1 MFICSVSIDILDDD
15 IYYKLNLSFHENE
28 LCNMVVDLINKGEY
42 NAEFAKNCV
51 IAENISFLD
60 KEENT
65 FPHTIFVNENDAIKF
80 VENFFIDYG
89 KETDYLVKNYKIE
102 LKYFEDE
109 IYSEEDYSDY

>member
-15 IYYKLNLSFHENE
+15 IYYNLNLAFHENE

-42 NAEFAKNCV
+42 NSNFAKNCV
-51 IAENISFLD
+51 IAENISYLY
-60 KEENT
+60 KEENS
-65 FPHTIFVNENDAIKF
+65 FPYTIFVNENDAIKF
-80 VENFFIDYG
+80 IENFFIDYG
-89 KETDYLVKNYKIE
+89 KDVDFLTKNYKIE